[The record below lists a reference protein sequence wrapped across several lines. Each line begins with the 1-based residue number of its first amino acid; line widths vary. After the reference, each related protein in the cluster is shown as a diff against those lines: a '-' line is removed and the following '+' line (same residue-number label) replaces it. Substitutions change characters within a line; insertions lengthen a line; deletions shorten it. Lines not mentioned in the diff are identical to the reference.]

1 MDSQAMRVDG
11 NALAGTLGE
20 IFVHEMTAARV
31 ACGGCG
37 MIEPIGAGHAY
48 VRAPGLVLRCCHCEG
63 VLFVITRSR
72 GGYIFGLG
80 RASWLEMAG
89 SL

>member
-1 MDSQAMRVDG
+1 MESQGMRVDG
-11 NALAGTLGE
+11 NALAGMLGE

-37 MIEPIGAGHAY
+37 EIEQIGAEHAY
-48 VRAPGLVLRCCHCEG
+48 VQAPGVVLRCCHCG
-63 VLFVITRSR
+63 DVLLVLART
-72 GGYIFGLG
+72 GKGHVLGLG
-80 RASWLEMAG
+80 KAGWLEMAG

>member
-1 MDSQAMRVDG
+1 MESQTSRVDG

-37 MIEPIGAGHAY
+37 KIEPIGAEHAY
-48 VRAPGLVLRCCHCEG
+48 INAPGVVLRCCHCED
-63 VLFVITRSR
+63 VLLVFTRA
-72 GGYIFGLG
+72 GENQVLGLG
-80 RASWLEMAG
+80 RARWLEVAG

>member
-1 MDSQAMRVDG
+1 MESQAVRVDG
-11 NALAGTLGE
+11 NAMAGTLGE
-20 IFVHEMTAARV
+20 IFVHDMTAARI

-37 MIEPIGAGHAY
+37 EIEPIGSDHAY
-48 VRAPGLVLRCCHCEG
+48 MQAPGVVLRCCHCDG

-72 GGYIFGLG
+72 GSYVLGLG
-80 RASWLEMAG
+80 RASWLEAPG